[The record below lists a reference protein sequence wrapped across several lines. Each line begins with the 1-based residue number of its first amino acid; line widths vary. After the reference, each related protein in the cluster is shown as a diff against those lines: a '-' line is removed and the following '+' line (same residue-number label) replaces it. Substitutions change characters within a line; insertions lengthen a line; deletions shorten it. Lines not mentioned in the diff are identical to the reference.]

1 MNKKTTPAAAVK
13 PSITDFMK
21 PEPVAPVAE
30 KPAKPSSEEIV
41 NITFRLPRSQWAKLS
56 NLATNERSSL
66 QQLLLAALKADFER
80 RGLPF

>member
-1 MNKKTTPAAAVK
+1 MNKKTTGAAATPSLTDFLKPGPAAA
-13 PSITDFMK
+13 P
-21 PEPVAPVAE
+21 AAE

-41 NITFRLPRSQWAKLS
+41 NITFRLPRSQWARLS
-56 NLATNERSSL
+56 NLAINERSSL